1 MFMENNLRES
11 DRRCGGFLEKEERD
25 RSMGLGFFI
34 WRMKV
39 VWFWVGVIVSSHVRS
54 HGFLL
59 FLFFFFL
66 QDILVPIN
74 YWHVII
80 IIIIYKS
87 KKIFSFYQHSDCK
100 PCATVLATDNPLLI
114 FNILI
119 YFLATNFLLL
129 NPLLILKN

>member
-59 FLFFFFL
+59 FFFFL
-66 QDILVPIN
+66 QDIPVPIN

-87 KKIFSFYQHSDCK
+87 KFFFSFYQHSDCK

-119 YFLATNFLLL
+119 YFLATDFLLL